1 MVFKKFSTWHPQA
14 LHTKRIN
21 LSPFTKDF
29 RVWGA
34 PIETISIYLRVS
46 LRGNLLICYS
56 YLKRN

>member
-1 MVFKKFSTWHPQA
+1 MKEILTKARVKVVIRKNFYFRLVWLSTHA

-34 PIETISIYLRVS
+34 PNENIPIFL
-46 LRGNLLICYS
+46 
-56 YLKRN
+56 